1 LRHVHDTVCDIL
13 ATLAGRPGDSD
24 DDARVRHHGETGKFA
39 SEDVLMPRLFVLDAM
54 GLAYRA
60 HYAFIGRPLTRPLA
74 RAAAAG
80 SVRFHALSLEER
92 AHVLYC
98 VSEGGE
104 MEILN
109 DAGDSIQRVV
119 VPRGA
124 IVKVRDGGKVEAQGE
139 LFGENTSAIFG
150 FANTVM
156 KIRREK
162 KPDYWA
168 LAWDGPGPTWRHE
181 RFPDYKAQRKPT
193 PDDLL
198 AQLDPIETMAQAL
211 GLPVLE
217 IPGMEADDVMA
228 TLAARG
234 AREGLEVV
242 LVTGDKDMLQV
253 VGGAV
258 SVLLPKSR
266 EEYEDVD
273 ERWVREHWEVGPE
286 HIRDVLA
293 LMGDASDNIPGV
305 PGVGEKTAKE
315 LLRQFGSLDELY
327 ARLAE
332 VKKPALKAKLEANR
346 DLAFLSRELATV
358 RADLDLPYSWDDLRC
373 APIRREALL
382 EFAKRWEI
390 RRLENVAQS
399 EGVIE
404 SEAGSL
410 SPARPPERRGTV
422 SETPAEGVKLAT
434 PGASTSAPPAPPRA
448 GDRVPATSASPPP
461 PADRVGKSTRETSP
475 APAMGTAGGSPGQA
489 TLDLWASA
497 EIVEAGGEAALLA
510 AWTQELHEVRARAW
524 HGLALLPLAAGEDAR
539 RARLVGVAL
548 AARDGTACYLPLAH
562 DSGPNLPL
570 AKVREWLA
578 PALADPT
585 VPKVGH
591 DLKAHSHVLAGA
603 GLRLEGLG
611 FDVHIGS
618 FLCDPMRDH
627 TLAAL
632 ARDFLGESL
641 PALEPPA
648 LRGKPRP
655 EISALPP
662 IAARAGVMAAA
673 RALLGLEAALRAQL
687 ESREQWE
694 LYTRLEHPLIPVLL
708 EMERTGI
715 ALDRAVL
722 AEMSARAAEDIARL
736 EEALYVLAD
745 ERINLNS
752 GPQIARVLFEKLA
765 LKAGR
770 RTKTGFST
778 DQAVLEE
785 LAAAHPFPKLLL
797 EYRALAKL
805 KSTYLDAL
813 PAVADP
819 ADGRV
824 HTTFHQTGAATGR
837 LSSSDPNLQNIPF
850 RTPQGR
856 AIRRAFV
863 APPGSVLVGA
873 DYSQIEL
880 RVMAH
885 LSGDPA
891 LIEAFHGGEDV
902 HASTAR
908 RIFAVKEGELDPALR
923 ARAKI
928 VNFGVMYGMGARSLA
943 QQMGIGLAE
952 AEDFI
957 RHYFGVYAGVRD
969 FLDATLAEARRRGWV
984 QTLLGRRRYL
994 PDLAS
999 THGGQRS
1006 LAERAAVN
1014 TPIQG
1019 SAADLM
1025 KLAMVRVDAAL
1036 KRQRPSARL
1045 LLQVHDELL
1054 LECPAAD
1061 AEAVAA
1067 LTRAEMQNCFP
1078 LRVPLVVSTGLG
1090 ATWFDVH

>member
-1 LRHVHDTVCDIL
+1 
-13 ATLAGRPGDSD
+13 
-24 DDARVRHHGETGKFA
+24 
-39 SEDVLMPRLFVLDAM
+39 MPRLFVLDAM

-60 HYAFIGRPLTRPLA
+60 YYAFIGRPLVN
-74 RAAAAG
+74 
-80 SVRFHALSLEER
+80 SK
-92 AHVLYC
+92 
-98 VSEGGE
+98 
-104 MEILN
+104 
-109 DAGDSIQRVV
+109 Q
-119 VPRGA
+119 
-124 IVKVRDGGKVEAQGE
+124 
-139 LFGENTSAIFG
+139 ENTSAIFG
-150 FANTVM
+150 FANTVL
-156 KIRREK
+156 KIRREE
-162 KPDYWA
+162 KPDHWA
-168 LAWDGPGPTWRHE
+168 LAWDGPGPTWRHQ
-181 RFPDYKAQRKPT
+181 RFPDYKAQRKPI
-193 PDDLL
+193 PEDLL
-198 AQLDPIETMAQAL
+198 AQLEPIEALAQAL

-234 AREGLEVV
+234 ARDGLEVV
-242 LVTGDKDMLQV
+242 LVTGDKDMLQL
-253 VGGAV
+253 VGGPV
-258 SVLLPKSR
+258 KVLLPKSR
-266 EEYEDVD
+266 EEYERVD
-273 ERWVREHWEVGPE
+273 EAWVRQHWEVDPG

-315 LLRQFGSLDELY
+315 LMRQFGSLDELY

-346 DLAFLSRELATV
+346 ELAFLSRELATV
-358 RADLDLPYSWDDLRC
+358 RADLDLPYTWDDLRC

-390 RRLENVAQS
+390 RRLEGVAQA
-399 EGVIE
+399 EGVAE

-422 SETPAEGVKLAT
+422 SETPAEGVKLA
-434 PGASTSAPPAPPRA
+434 APAQPAA
-448 GDRVPATSASPPP
+448 PAT
-461 PADRVGKSTRETSP
+461 G
-475 APAMGTAGGSPGQA
+475 GGGAGAGQA
-489 TLDLWASA
+489 TLELWASA
-497 EIVEAGGEAALLA
+497 EIVEAGGEVAVLD

-524 HGLALLPLAAGEDAR
+524 HGLALLPLAMGPDQR
-539 RARLVGVAL
+539 RGRLVGLAL
-548 AARDGTACYLPLAH
+548 AARDGTACYVPLAH

-570 AKVREWLA
+570 QEVRGWLA

-591 DLKAHSHVLAGA
+591 DLKADSHVLAGA
-603 GLRLEGLG
+603 GFRLEGLA
-611 FDVHIGS
+611 FDAHVAS
-618 FLCDPMRDH
+618 FLCDPERDH
-627 TLAAL
+627 SLGAL

-641 PALEPPA
+641 PGLEPPA
-648 LRGKPRP
+648 ARGKPRP
-655 EISALPP
+655 EVSALPP
-662 IAARAGVMAAA
+662 TSARMGATAAV

-687 ESREQWE
+687 ESREQWK
-694 LYTRLEHPLIPVLL
+694 LYAQLEHPLIPVLF
-708 EMERTGI
+708 EMERSGI

-722 AEMSARAAEDIARL
+722 GEMSARAAQDVARL

-752 GPQIARVLFEKLA
+752 GPQIARVLFEKLE
-765 LKAGR
+765 LKTGR

-785 LAAAHPFPKLLL
+785 LAAEHPFPKLLL

-813 PAVADP
+813 PAEADLAP
-819 ADGRV
+819 AGGRPDGRV
-824 HTTFHQTGAATGR
+824 HTTFHQAVAATGR
-837 LSSSDPNLQNIPF
+837 LSSSGPNLQNIPF

-863 APPGSVLVGA
+863 APPGSLLVGA

-891 LIEAFHGGEDV
+891 LIEAFQSGEDV

-908 RIFAVKEGELDPALR
+908 RIFGVKQGELDPALR

-943 QQMGIGLAE
+943 QQMGIGRAE

-957 RHYFGVYAGVRD
+957 RHYFGVYGRVRE
-969 FLDATLAEARRRGWV
+969 FLDATLEEARRRGWV

-994 PDLAS
+994 PELAS
-999 THGGQRS
+999 ANGARRS

-1067 LTRAEMQNCFP
+1067 LSRAEMQDCFP
-1078 LRVPLVVSTGLG
+1078 LRVPLVVSVGYG
-1090 ATWFDVH
+1090 ASWFDVH